1 MTDHTQHK
9 STKKKG
15 SIGNLLT
22 GLLIL
27 AVIIGGI
34 LMRSGILEE
43 DFSRKFGGAK
53 GSQQSSSQL
62 DEAEAITVSL
72 GEDFSDKLD
81 MENGTLIHF
90 KTGDAGDYY
99 AAAKASGD
107 MNPHLKVYK
116 YAPRGNAVLDGS
128 LISSDR
134 SGNYTLALDG
144 SRHLPSNTDYYVFFQ
159 WEGSCTLEEIYLVYE
174 APAPVEPNEETIK
187 EYGAVLLTADE
198 PYTGP
203 FLIGEENW
211 FYMKGQG
218 TSGPTFDFTFAT
230 PYRNV
235 LDYDE
240 YVFYRQEKDGNLF
253 PLGDNCI
260 YTGLESD
267 RIMRWKPVFSEL
279 PPNQTYFLMVKFDDD
294 RKLKSITATYSKL
307 S

>member
-9 STKKKG
+9 STEKKG
-15 SIGNLLT
+15 SIGNLVT
-22 GLLIL
+22 GLFIL
-27 AVIIGGI
+27 AADIVFI

-43 DFSRKFGGAK
+43 DFSQKFGGAK
-53 GSQQSSSQL
+53 DSQQASSQL
-62 DEAEAITVSL
+62 DETEAITVSL

-99 AAAKASGD
+99 AAAKVSGEMD
-107 MNPHLKVYK
+107 PYLKVYK

-128 LISSDR
+128 MTDGK
-134 SGNYTLALDG
+134 GNGSYTLALDG
-144 SRHLPSNTDYYVFFQ
+144 SRHLPPNTDYYVFIQ
-159 WEGSCTLEEIYLVYE
+159 WESDCTVEEIYLVYE
-174 APAPVEPNEETIK
+174 PPVSIEPNEATIK
-187 EYGAVLLTADE
+187 EFGAVRLTADE
-198 PYTGP
+198 PYEGP
-203 FLIGEENW
+203 FAIGEENW
-211 FYMKGQG
+211 FYMESQG

-240 YVFYRQEKDGNLF
+240 YLFFRQEADGSLSF
-253 PLGDNCI
+253 LGDNCI

-267 RIMRWKPVFSEL
+267 RIMRWKPVFGEL
-279 PPNQTYFLMVKFDDD
+279 PENQTYFLMVKFADD
-294 RKLKSITATYSKL
+294 RKLKSITTTYSKL